1 MDIFDWIAANPLK
14 TCIALIVVISMTTY
28 IYVNKRE
35 ILFQAA
41 LHAVAMAEDQWG
53 SNMGKIKFAEVYTYL
68 KKQYPVLTLFF
79 TEEKLSQII
88 EDALVRLKNILAT
101 KAKLEKQKAE
111 AEAAEQQVPAT
122 E

>member
-1 MDIFDWIAANPLK
+1 MDIFDWIAVNSFK
-14 TCIALIVVISMTTY
+14 TCLALIIIIAMVTY

-41 LHAVAMAEDQWG
+41 LHAVAVAEDQWG
-53 SNMGKIKFAEVYTYL
+53 SDTGKIKFAEVYTYL

-88 EDALVRLKNILAT
+88 EDALVRLKVILAT
-101 KAKLEKQKAE
+101 KAKKEKEKLE
-111 AEAAEQQVPAT
+111 AEKAAQAIE
-122 E
+122 